1 MNAEME
7 LLRTPECAR
16 RLGISRRTLYGWR
29 YRKEVPSYKIGGVV
43 YWRWDQIKD
52 LVGGKSA

>member
-1 MNAEME
+1 ME